1 MLSSSRNRGP
11 YRFERAP
18 DGIVRSAE
26 RGAGGVASALTP
38 LLQGLPEPTTWV
50 AGAFSADDRAAAA
63 AGAVDGDG
71 VLLDG
76 VLLELVDVEPRL
88 GRLYYDVVS
97 NATLWFLHHGLFD
110 LARRPALRPPLPRG
124 VGGLRRGERG
134 VRASEPRRV
143 AADGDVVLVHDY
155 QLSLVPGVLRTLR
168 PDLRIVHFTH
178 TPFCGPGTIRVLPDD
193 VAFALC
199 SSMATVPCGFHT
211 ERWARA
217 YEASAGAVL
226 GRDASIAGAFAAPL
240 GPDAPAL
247 HAVAESAE
255 SLAATDELDAL
266 VGDRALLLR
275 TDRIEPAKN
284 IVRGFL
290 AYDLLLELHPEWR
303 GRVVFVAMLN
313 PSREGLAEYLAYHQE
328 VRQAAEQVNRRWA
341 TGGWQPVVLDER
353 DDFARS
359 VAGLGRYDVL
369 LVNPLKDGMNLVA
382 KEGPLLNRRDGVV
395 CLSPEAGAYDE
406 LHDAVLAV
414 HPYDLQ
420 QSAGALHR
428 VLDDAAATSAPR
440 WRAGC
445 ASSRARGR
453 PRRLARRPPQAGRG
467 GSALTRSVRS
477 SARPGG
483 PSTTM
488 SARSISSAGASL
500 DRTAIRVHQTDGS
513 STASSGGMLSSSK
526 RSKTGRSPRSS
537 PANATARI
545 PDESASSASTAVPL
559 SSGTGGRSSHA
570 IRPGWV
576 SRPWRAAR
584 SARASA
590 CGASPGAVR
599 QWIVNAMSPLCST
612 NRSGQVAS
620 ASVRAAATASR

>member
-1 MLSSSRNRGP
+1 M
-11 YRFERAP
+11 
-18 DGIVRSAE
+18 
-26 RGAGGVASALTP
+26 
-38 LLQGLPEPTTWV
+38 
-50 AGAFSADDRAAAA
+50 
-63 AGAVDGDG
+63 
-71 VLLDG
+71 
-76 VLLELVDVEPRL
+76 
-88 GRLYYDVVS
+88 
-97 NATLWFLHHGLFD
+97 
-110 LARRPALRPPLPRG
+110 
-124 VGGLRRGERG
+124 
-134 VRASEPRRV
+134 
-143 AADGDVVLVHDY
+143 
-155 QLSLVPGVLRTLR
+155 
-168 PDLRIVHFTH
+168 
-178 TPFCGPGTIRVLPDD
+178 RVLPDD

-240 GPDAPAL
+240 APDAPAL

-255 SLAATDELDAL
+255 SLAAADELDAL

-284 IVRGFL
+284 VVRGFL

-303 GRVVFVAMLN
+303 ERVVFVAMLN

-428 VLDDAAATSAPR
+428 ALTMPRDERAALASRLRELAGARTTRDWLDDLLR
-440 WRAGC
+440 
-445 ASSRARGR
+445 
-453 PRRLARRPPQAGRG
+453 QAE
-467 GSALTRSVRS
+467 
-477 SARPGG
+477 
-483 PSTTM
+483 
-488 SARSISSAGASL
+488 AGA
-500 DRTAIRVHQTDGS
+500 H
-513 STASSGGMLSSSK
+513 
-526 RSKTGRSPRSS
+526 
-537 PANATARI
+537 
-545 PDESASSASTAVPL
+545 
-559 SSGTGGRSSHA
+559 
-570 IRPGWV
+570 
-576 SRPWRAAR
+576 
-584 SARASA
+584 
-590 CGASPGAVR
+590 
-599 QWIVNAMSPLCST
+599 
-612 NRSGQVAS
+612 
-620 ASVRAAATASR
+620 